1 MDTVL
6 TWILSGFLAGWIV
19 RFVMGSRRDFG
30 VTGDLIL
37 GSLGGLVGGW
47 LLKHLGLTT
56 PNGRLV
62 HVFVAVTGAATL
74 VGALRIVRATVV
86 AGVSALP
93 ASPGLDVDLDK
104 QVRLLSDL
112 ERRVLTRML
121 RRRPGA
127 DDPNRVF
134 DAKLTFGQ
142 RVADRVATFGGSW
155 TFIIFFS
162 VVLFLWV
169 TVNSFILAN
178 RAFDPY
184 PYILMNLVL
193 SALAALQAP
202 VIMMSQNRSEA
213 RDRLRGENDYKIN
226 LKAELEIRHLHE
238 KLDHLLRRQY
248 NRLFELQQIQIELL
262 EELGQKRRGSTPA
275 ASAPPASV

>member
-6 TWILSGFLAGWIV
+6 TWILSGFVAGWIV

-56 PNGRLV
+56 PDGRLV
-62 HVFVAVTGAATL
+62 HIFVAVTGAATL

-93 ASPGLDVDLDK
+93 SYPGLDVGLDK

-134 DAKLTFGQ
+134 DAQLTFGQ

-155 TFIIFFS
+155 TFIG
-162 VVLFLWV
+162 LFLVGLVVWMI
-169 TVNSFILAN
+169 VNEELARPFDAYPFIL
-178 RAFDPY
+178 
-184 PYILMNLVL
+184 LNLVL
-193 SALAALQAP
+193 SCVAALQAP
-202 VIMMSQNRSEA
+202 VIMMSQNRMA
-213 RDRLRGENDYKIN
+213 AKDRLDARSDYEVN
-226 LKAELEIRHLHE
+226 LRAEMEIMGLHA
-238 KLDHLLRRQY
+238 KLDEVRERDWAEFLALQREQLDALQRIETRLLGPVQPDV
-248 NRLFELQQIQIELL
+248 
-262 EELGQKRRGSTPA
+262 RGDR
-275 ASAPPASV
+275 